1 MLEFKQYSQFQET
14 CGLRLPGQWE
24 ENAGKGKVGS
34 LLSVWTAC
42 QHSARAP
49 GRWSG
54 ERGVTGKP
62 VFHLLLKPFILRT
75 PKKLVLGAYGNGWHH
90 TGSSLF
96 LEGLSLL
103 STPSWFFLFFSF
115 FFPRRPVCFYSHSS
129 GPSFKVFSCLR
140 GGLSNLRTH
149 R

>member
-1 MLEFKQYSQFQET
+1 MQFQET

-24 ENAGKGKVGS
+24 ENAGKRKVGS
-34 LLSVWTAC
+34 LLPVWTAC

-49 GRWSG
+49 GRRSG

-103 STPSWFFLFFSF
+103 STPSWLFLFFF
-115 FFPRRPVCFYSHSS
+115 FFSLAAPFVSTLTHQVPASKFFPA
-129 GPSFKVFSCLR
+129 GGEVFP
-140 GGLSNLRTH
+140 T
-149 R
+149 